1 MTMDGFFVRNKSAGQ
16 CGCRRS
22 VITLWGAKAEQTPR
36 LIVCG
41 DNPLAY
47 RLVEELVTRISDEVT
62 VILPSAKQN
71 HGPRIAALPKVRLI
85 EAPELSEGA
94 FRAARVEQAN
104 ALALVGQDDVSNI
117 HVALRAQE
125 LNSDLQLVIRFF
137 NMSLGHRIRTLFP
150 RCTVLSD
157 AATAAPRLSQGHWAN
172 WRPTTCG
179 CRAGRSMSPGDAM
192 SLRIG

>member
-1 MTMDGFFVRNKSAGQ
+1 MT
-16 CGCRRS
+16 RS
-22 VITLWGAKAEQTPR
+22 
-36 LIVCG
+36 
-41 DNPLAY
+41 
-47 RLVEELVTRISDEVT
+47 

-94 FRAARVEQAN
+94 W
-104 ALALVGQDDVSNI
+104 
-117 HVALRAQE
+117 
-125 LNSDLQLVIRFF
+125 
-137 NMSLGHRIRTLFP
+137 FP

-157 AATAAPRLSQGHWAN
+157 AATAAPSFVAGALGELAPN
-172 WRPTTCG
+172 YVCG